1 MMSELTEY
9 GMTTDLFV
17 SRKPHGEA
25 IVVGGAGE
33 QVKWMRVLSR
43 RCAHLLWIQ
52 LTQMLFPEKAQIVMA
67 LAATTPLRGPEAPT
81 ITSDVRTTL
90 VSDGLI
96 EVAGVSG
103 DATVGRAPARRGRP
117 PVVDGARHRA
127 VPGRL
132 GRGARGAPA
141 PVAPGT
147 LSGGSLRAGRAD
159 WRTRPFC
166 LSALSGEVR
175 LQDSVECLKVGC
187 NAQF

>member
-103 DATVGRAPARRGRP
+103 TRQWVARLHAEDARQLWMALDIALYPVGWEGGRVVRR
-117 PVVDGARHRA
+117 H
-127 VPGRL
+127 
-132 GRGARGAPA
+132 
-141 PVAPGT
+141 
-147 LSGGSLRAGRAD
+147 
-159 WRTRPFC
+159 
-166 LSALSGEVR
+166 
-175 LQDSVECLKVGC
+175 Q
-187 NAQF
+187 